1 MWPVYCTDSLK
12 VQAHTMWSLNHAL
25 WMKHCR
31 YEVWDVWYRWVM
43 NTVFLKTMFK
53 TLFFFFPM
61 APTGAYMHVVS
72 VIMLCKTHWTGPDC
86 KEKLKTIRP
95 NILWDKGALMRLP
108 CTLSNC
114 ILKACDDGASTISLG
129 RLLQG
134 WIVPTTRSSCSQ
146 LKSIW
151 YHQWSFSKCLNIGV

>member
-1 MWPVYCTDSLK
+1 MFQPVCGQFTVQTHWKSRLTQCDLLIMLFEWNAAGMRYGMCDIDGWWTQYSLRRCSK
-12 VQAHTMWSLNHAL
+12 
-25 WMKHCR
+25 
-31 YEVWDVWYRWVM
+31 
-43 NTVFLKTMFK
+43 
-53 TLFFFFPM
+53 LFFFFPM

-86 KEKLKTIRP
+86 KEKQKTIRP

-114 ILKACDDGASTISLG
+114 ILKACNDGASTISLG

-134 WIVPTTRSSCSQ
+134 WTVPTTRSSCSQ
-146 LKSIW
+146 LKSI
-151 YHQWSFSKCLNIGV
+151 